1 MVALLGYLV
10 AVAVFLSGGYL
21 GLEWLASPDVVTH
34 ARSRD
39 SSTSHLPEVAPK
51 RTAPSIAIAKD
62 AAVGTQPDSAAVRR
76 GKPGIETADAAE
88 ATGDISKN
96 QKPGGVPAGACM
108 PIGVTTN
115 GQMVFPLQC
124 RELIERQHGPTS
136 PASVELA
143 APAPS
148 LQDTRTRKIGTND
161 NIAASPPKQPEPS
174 TSAPVANK
182 IAEDNDR
189 THGPYSSKPETGQ
202 KIPEHVAAAPTNE
215 IGPRDV
221 LAPIPPKSNAERV
234 AVVKP
239 KRIEKMKPGQDRSK
253 LVAMTL
259 ETLRF
264 EDGHLEHRLVPL
276 KRSARTAMQSDWYN
290 PLGLR

>member
-124 RELIERQHGPTS
+124 RELIERQHGPTIS
-136 PASVELA
+136 VGLCRIGCSGTFASRH
-143 APAPS
+143 S
-148 LQDTRTRKIGTND
+148 NSQTGTND
-161 NIAASPPKQPEPS
+161 NIAASPLSSPS
-174 TSAPVANK
+174 L
-182 IAEDNDR
+182 
-189 THGPYSSKPETGQ
+189 Q
-202 KIPEHVAAAPTNE
+202 
-215 IGPRDV
+215 
-221 LAPIPPKSNAERV
+221 LAP
-234 AVVKP
+234 
-239 KRIEKMKPGQDRSK
+239 
-253 LVAMTL
+253 
-259 ETLRF
+259 
-264 EDGHLEHRLVPL
+264 RLPIRL
-276 KRSARTAMQSDWYN
+276 PRKTTTRAD
-290 PLGLR
+290 P